1 MQIYRLLEHINFTP
15 RPIQLLKMN
24 ETRKVHHR
32 FALLEGWIFRW
43 SILEIKLFIR
53 SFAWAVHWDVPKTT
67 GRNVSDVIHEL
78 HALYMKIRK

>member
-32 FALLEGWIFRW
+32 FALLE
-43 SILEIKLFIR
+43 EIKLFIR